1 MRTLYAAKSIPVGI
15 HPTFKLLGLTFDLD
29 IIMSTL
35 LAAAIMFFL
44 VFRMTAKV
52 TDGVPSKIQVLWE
65 MISVDLV
72 GALAVSAMGERGKR
86 YVPLGVTLF
95 IFILICNWI
104 GFLPTDMHPGQT
116 GDIFPAP
123 TSDVNLP
130 LAMAVF
136 VIVWVHIESFRAR
149 GFGGYFKHY
158 GQPFLGLTPI
168 NIIEE
173 ITKPITLTFRLF
185 GNLFSGALMVVVMT
199 TLLPVYVIPF
209 GELVWKPF
217 DDGLLGAIQ
226 AYIFMLLSILY
237 FDMATSHH
245 QVQDE
250 HVEVLDVL
258 HTSH

>member
-1 MRTLYAAKSIPVGI
+1 VKTLYAVKSIPVGV

-35 LAAAIMFFL
+35 LAAAIMLFL

-52 TDGVPSKIQVLWE
+52 TDGVPSKLQVLWE
-65 MISVDLV
+65 IISVDLV
-72 GALAVSAMGERGKR
+72 GNLAESAMGSRGKR

-104 GFLPTDMHPGQT
+104 GFLPTDMHPGQS

-136 VIVWVHIESFRAR
+136 VIVWVHVESVRSR
-149 GFGGYFKHY
+149 GIGGYFKHY
-158 GQPFLGLTPI
+158 GQPFLALTPI

-173 ITKPITLTFRLF
+173 ITKPITMTFRLF
-185 GNLFSGALMVVVMT
+185 GNLFSGALMIVVMT

-209 GELVWKPF
+209 GELLWKPF

-226 AYIFMLLSILY
+226 AYIFMLLSVLY

-245 QVQDE
+245 DAQDA
-250 HVEVLDVL
+250 HVEPLDVL
-258 HTSH
+258 QASH

>member
-1 MRTLYAAKSIPVGI
+1 VKTLYAAKSIPVGV

-29 IIMSTL
+29 IIMSTV
-35 LAAAIMFFL
+35 LAGAIMLFL
-44 VFRMTAKV
+44 VFRMTSKV
-52 TDGVPSKIQVLWE
+52 TDEVPGKLQVLWE
-65 MISVDLV
+65 IISVDLV
-72 GALAVSAMGERGKR
+72 GALAISAMGERGKR

-104 GFLPTDMHPGQT
+104 GFLPTDMHPGQS

-130 LAMAVF
+130 LAMAAF
-136 VIVWVHIESFRAR
+136 VIVWVHIESVRSR
-149 GFGGYFKHY
+149 GIGGYFKHY

-173 ITKPITLTFRLF
+173 ITKPITMTFRLF
-185 GNLFSGALMVVVMT
+185 GNLFSGALMIVVMT

-209 GELVWKPF
+209 GELLWKPF

-226 AYIFMLLSILY
+226 AYIFMLLSVLY

-245 QVQDE
+245 DAQDA
-250 HVEVLDVL
+250 HVEPLDVL
-258 HTSH
+258 QASH